1 MKLPASVL
9 IAGMRYRIEWR
20 KKSWKLS
27 NDMRVDG
34 TCWPADHELA
44 VNKALAGDRRAMVL
58 LHEIM
63 HAACDA
69 AELQLPDKVEEEIV
83 SHLSRVLFQI
93 LRDNPRVVRYLLKA
107 K

>member
-1 MKLPASVL
+1 MPLPKSVL
-9 IAGMRYRIEWR
+9 IAGMRFSIEWR
-20 KKSWKLS
+20 KKSWTVDKEE
-27 NDMRVDG
+27 VDG

-69 AELQLPDKVEEEIV
+69 AELQLPEKVEEEV
-83 SHLSRVLFQI
+83 VKHLSRVLFQI
-93 LRDNPRVVRYLLKA
+93 LRDNPTLVTYLCTA
-107 K
+107 Q